1 MKIQVRGVTPQDA
14 AGIVD
19 ILNPIIATGE
29 HTVLTASLTPQEE
42 RDYIL
47 QFHPRGVFH
56 VAERL
61 EDGRLVGLQS
71 LEPFGTYSTAFDH
84 VAVMGTFVDLAHRRR
99 GIASELSEVTFA
111 AAKAKGFKKVF
122 TYVRADNLASLGFHL
137 KCGFHVVGMARQQ
150 ALIQGRYVDEV
161 FIEKFL

>member
-1 MKIQVRGVTPQDA
+1 MEFRVREVSPGDA

-19 ILNPIIATGE
+19 ILNPIIASGE

-47 QFHPRGVFH
+47 GFHPRGVLH

-61 EDGRLVGLQS
+61 TDGMLVGIQS
-71 LEPFGTYSTAFDH
+71 LEPFATYSQAFDH
-84 VAVMGTFVDLAHRRR
+84 VAVMGTFVDLANRRL
-99 GIASELSEVTFA
+99 GIASQLSEATFVA
-111 AAKAKGFKKVF
+111 ASAKGFEKVF

-137 KCGFHVVGMARQQ
+137 KCGFRVVGMARRQ
-150 ALIQGRYVDEV
+150 ALSQGRYVDEI